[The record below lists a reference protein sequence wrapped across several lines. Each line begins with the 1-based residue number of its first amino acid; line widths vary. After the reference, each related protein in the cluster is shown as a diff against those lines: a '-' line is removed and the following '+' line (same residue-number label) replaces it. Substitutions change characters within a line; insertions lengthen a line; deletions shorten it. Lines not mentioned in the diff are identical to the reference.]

1 MKNILKYKKSIFL
14 AMVILITVFTLLCT
28 FLPKQNI
35 VNIDNDNADY
45 CYDLAELA
53 DAKDPLDYANVKKI
67 FDYSGDFKTLKLVSE
82 NKDITLETD
91 IIKSINDIAI
101 NFSNP
106 VADCNKIEIFALCN
120 TSFDN
125 IQNCLPTFEVKNS
138 EFATTIYMTK
148 QPLNLFKYNKGI
160 SINVMIRVKHA

>member
-14 AMVILITVFTLLCT
+14 ATVILITVITLLCT
-28 FLPKQNI
+28 FLPKQNVI
-35 VNIDNDNADY
+35 TIDNSNADF

-53 DAKDPLDYANVKKI
+53 DAEDPLTYANVKRI
-67 FDYSGDFKTLKLVSE
+67 FEYNGDFNILKLSCG
-82 NKDITLETD
+82 NKNIILETD
-91 IIKSINDIAI
+91 IINNVSDIAI

-120 TSFDN
+120 TSFNN

-138 EFATTIYMTK
+138 EFAATLYMTK

-160 SINVMIRVKHA
+160 DLKILINIF